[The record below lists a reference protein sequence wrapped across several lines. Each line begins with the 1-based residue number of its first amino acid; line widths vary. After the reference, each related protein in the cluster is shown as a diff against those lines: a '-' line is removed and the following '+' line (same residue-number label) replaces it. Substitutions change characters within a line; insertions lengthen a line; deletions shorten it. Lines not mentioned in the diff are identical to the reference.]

1 MIHEVTLPEISENV
15 ESGDVIEMMVKV
27 GDFVDA
33 EQPLVQLETEKA
45 AFDVPSPVKG
55 KITELI
61 IQAGQTV
68 KVGQVIAKIDT
79 EAKEDQQPT
88 EEPEPQEEEEEKPQE
103 EPKKEEPK
111 VQEKEKPKPKAEQEK
126 EPKKPAE
133 SRDVSQEKR
142 QPPQKAPEI
151 VPAAPSVRQRAREMG
166 IDLNQVSSSAPG
178 GRITMEDLDKFTQA
192 PAPAQAEEPAAA
204 ASVQYKPLPDFA
216 KWGDIERKPTTVTR
230 KKIAETLSFAWS
242 TIPQV
247 TQHDHADITLLEEFR
262 KEYGDEV
269 RQAGGKLTVTSILLK
284 AVTMALQK
292 FENFNTTYD
301 PQAQEIIYK
310 KYYHIAVA
318 VDTDRG
324 LLVPVIKD
332 VDKKSLLELSVELSQ
347 LAEKARDHKVTPDDM
362 VGGNFTISNLGGIG
376 GTGFSPI
383 LYWPQTGILG
393 VSRSV
398 KQPVYIDG
406 VLQPRLIMPLSLTY
420 DHRIIDGAEGIR
432 FLRYIV
438 ELLEKP
444 FLLTIQDSNK

>member
-15 ESGDVIEMMVKV
+15 ESGDVIEVMVKV

-33 EQPLVQLETEKA
+33 EQPIVQLETEKA

-55 KITELI
+55 KIVELM

-68 KVGQVIAKIDT
+68 KVGQGVAKIDT
-79 EAKEDQQPT
+79 DANPQQAAAPSYET
-88 EEPEPQEEEEEKPQE
+88 
-103 EPKKEEPK
+103 KEEPPTG
-111 VQEKEKPKPKAEQEK
+111 QPEPIPEPKPTPKPQPQPQPGVET
-126 EPKKPAE
+126 KKPTE

-142 QPPQKAPEI
+142 QPPQKAAVA

-166 IDLNQVSSSAPG
+166 IDLSRISSSAPG
-178 GRITMEDLDKFTQA
+178 GRITMDDLDKFTQTPVA
-192 PAPAQAEEPAAA
+192 AQTDVPAAA
-204 ASVQYKPLPDFA
+204 ASVPYKPLPDFA
-216 KWGDIERKPTTVTR
+216 KWGEIERRPTTVTR

-262 KEYGDEV
+262 KEYGDQV

-301 PQAQEIIYK
+301 PQTQEIIYK

-347 LAEKARDHKVTPDDM
+347 LAEKARNHKVSPDDM

-398 KQPVYIDG
+398 KQPVYVDG

-432 FLRYIV
+432 FLHYIV